1 MREWRN
7 WQTRTFEGRVVNTV
21 RVQVPFLAPYAGMAE
36 LADALDS
43 GSSRGNS
50 VEVQVLLP
58 APCENTI
65 EIRTPV
71 FRISIVFSCFYLL
84 DNAFLWDGISDF
96 IGLKCRKMKIPKIK
110 NRKVMNPNI
119 RSPHTLLHFPLLR
132 KANSCSF

>member
-1 MREWRN
+1 MALPVFDTYNGRERQFQAASN
-7 WQTRTFEGRVVNTV
+7 FFIGT
-21 RVQVPFLAPYAGMAE
+21 YI
-36 LADALDS
+36 
-43 GSSRGNS
+43 
-50 VEVQVLLP
+50 
-58 APCENTI
+58 ENTM

-96 IGLKCRKMKIPKIK
+96 IGLKCRKMRNPKIK

-119 RSPHTLLHFPLLR
+119 RSPQTWLHFPLLR